1 MQSLDLHRL
10 PLLPMYKTVG
20 KLLLEYGD
28 TNYQWAYNNFLYQE
42 TESIQYY
49 KKLAVDGAFREKLW
63 EELVLKLKQL
73 RLWYKT
79 LCFFVKSFQNQ
90 VSKVCCIRPFTPILQ
105 NKKYWQHSL
114 ISINNSFL
122 KTLFLN
128 KTELSVLNYNI
139 CYSFNL
145 LWSRLIHHPSNE
157 ETNSLE
163 NKVVSLSFLS
173 FIKKLVNLVLWIIK
187 L

>member
-1 MQSLDLHRL
+1 
-10 PLLPMYKTVG
+10 MYKTVG

-28 TNYQWAYNNFLYQE
+28 TSYQWAYNNFLYQE

-73 RLWYKT
+73 RLCYKT

-105 NKKYWQHSL
+105 NKKY
-114 ISINNSFL
+114 
-122 KTLFLN
+122 
-128 KTELSVLNYNI
+128 
-139 CYSFNL
+139 
-145 LWSRLIHHPSNE
+145 
-157 ETNSLE
+157 
-163 NKVVSLSFLS
+163 
-173 FIKKLVNLVLWIIK
+173 
-187 L
+187 